1 MSALAPLRHAPF
13 RFLVLG
19 RTINMIGNTVA
30 PMALAFGVLDLTQ
43 SARDLGLVVAA
54 RSATNVLFVLFGG
67 VLADRLPRKFV
78 MIASALLAALTQGT
92 VAALFFTG
100 QATVPLLMGIGA
112 LNGAVAAFSFPAVSA
127 IQGQVVPDEIRQQ
140 ANALNRLSVNLVGIG
155 GAAAGGI
162 LVATVG
168 SAWSIAIDSFT
179 FALSAVFFALIRVT
193 DVRDTSQP
201 RESTLHELRV
211 GWHEFASRTWL
222 WAVVL
227 GFTVL
232 NSMLAGAI
240 GVLGPTIAGHTFG
253 KAGWGVASAAELA
266 GLAVGGLIVLRL
278 KIRRFLLAGV
288 LGMSGVVPF
297 MLVLGAAPYLP
308 LVIAVALLAGFGIE
322 IFGVAWETS
331 MQRHVPA
338 DLLARVY
345 SWDILGSIV
354 AIPIGQVVAGSAA
367 DALGTEGA
375 LIAAAVLSALAI
387 VGMVLTPAVR
397 DLDNT
402 PATSA
407 AEPGPAQ
414 EAVEA
419 AA

>member
-1 MSALAPLRHAPF
+1 
-13 RFLVLG
+13 
-19 RTINMIGNTVA
+19 
-30 PMALAFGVLDLTQ
+30 
-43 SARDLGLVVAA
+43 
-54 RSATNVLFVLFGG
+54 
-67 VLADRLPRKFV
+67 
-78 MIASALLAALTQGT
+78 
-92 VAALFFTG
+92 
-100 QATVPLLMGIGA
+100 MGIGA

-266 GLAVGGLIVLRL
+266 GLALGGLIVLRL
-278 KIRRFLLAGV
+278 KVRRFLLAGV

-308 LVIAVALLAGFGIE
+308 LVIAVALIAGFGIE